1 MGESAVNSRHFRR
14 AAHPAQGRSLND
26 LFKRLQPRDPCSSLL
41 ARDEVRPELP
51 RMPRELWP
59 ISRAR
64 LMNRDLD
71 ILVVLCKASDLIVHC
86 EKTRCL
92 PPFRRATTV

>member
-1 MGESAVNSRHFRR
+1 
-14 AAHPAQGRSLND
+14 
-26 LFKRLQPRDPCSSLL
+26 
-41 ARDEVRPELP
+41 
-51 RMPRELWP
+51 
-59 ISRAR
+59 
-64 LMNRDLD
+64 MNRDLD